1 LTKKNNEKGSIL
13 ASEQEIIYNITNY
26 DNEPDSNSSPNISSS
41 ISLSLSL
48 NPSISPSLNFWNYLL
63 FKPRKNNKNTKQT
76 TLVNESKCLIVL

>member
-1 LTKKNNEKGSIL
+1 MTKKNDEKHSIL

-26 DNEPDSNSSPNISSS
+26 DNEPHTNI
-41 ISLSLSL
+41 
-48 NPSISPSLNFWNYLL
+48 SLNFWNYLL

>member
-1 LTKKNNEKGSIL
+1 LTKKNDEKGSIL

-26 DNEPDSNSSPNISSS
+26 DNEPDSNSSPNMSSS
-41 ISLSLSL
+41 ISPSL